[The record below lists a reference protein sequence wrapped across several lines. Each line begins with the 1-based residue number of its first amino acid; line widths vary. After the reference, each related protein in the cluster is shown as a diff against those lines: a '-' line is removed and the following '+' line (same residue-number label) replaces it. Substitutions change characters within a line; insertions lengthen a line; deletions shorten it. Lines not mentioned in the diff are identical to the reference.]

1 MTGLSV
7 LKFVLEALAVLAISY
22 GFYREEHIVKL
33 ERKIFRFV
41 KRAVKITVN
50 EIRESREAKKQPQ
63 IDNIVEFRAEDD
75 AETQYEFLLKNVGW
89 FINYILILT

>member
-22 GFYREEHIVKL
+22 GFYREEHIVKF
-33 ERKIFRFV
+33 ERKVFRFI

-50 EIRESREAKKQPQ
+50 EIRESRKSKNAS
-63 IDNIVEFRAEDD
+63 DNIVELKFEDD
-75 AETQYEFLLKNVGW
+75 VETQYDYLLKNVG
-89 FINYILILT
+89 